1 MSDRLLTANL
11 LSLSRAQGD
20 GKGWGMGMGKGGCGD
35 SCCKG
40 EHKTPEGKQSWQ
52 ASICTTITE
61 AIGLVVTCFCSGTIC
76 CHLGCCMCCTV
87 FISGIANLVGSS
99 VPACCKSNKCNNI
112 VFGTTGTISF
122 VIRLIALIIFSAS
135 LHQWQ
140 SDLDDSDACK
150 SKCGSSASA
159 NTPTPAPTTWY
170 EKADYKSCGDVCE
183 EKCFLEE
190 CKINREV
197 VKGLWWII
205 VITGIWMIVSLISLV
220 AGFRACKKEGDAE
233 DLEKAGGGVNAAAV
247 PAQPAVPVGAGEVQ
261 MGAVVEQP
269 VEKAGA

>member
-170 EKADYKSCGDVCE
+170 EKTDYKSCGDVCE

-197 VKGLWWII
+197 VKG
-205 VITGIWMIVSLISLV
+205 GALV
-220 AGFRACKKEGDAE
+220 DHRHHRHLDDRLAHQPRRGLPRVQEGGRR
-233 DLEKAGGGVNAAAV
+233 GGPREGGRRRERGR
-247 PAQPAVPVGAGEVQ
+247 GAGAARHPR
-261 MGAVVEQP
+261 GRGRGP
-269 VEKAGA
+269 DGGRR